1 MDITEVTI
9 VHHIALVLLLL
20 WVLVQLG
27 KGHPVVFF
35 VALLYLYKVNERY
48 TLRLQ
53 KRLQFE
59 ERKFANQR
67 RLLSDAES
75 VRWLNHAIEKIW
87 PVCMEQIA
95 SQQFLLPIIPW
106 FLDKF
111 KPWTAR
117 KAVMQHLYLGR
128 NPPMFIDAR
137 VLRES
142 SDDDHLVLELGMN
155 FLSADDM
162 SAKLAVQLRK
172 RLGFGITANMHIT
185 GMHVEGKVLV
195 GVKFLRQ
202 WPFIGRVRL
211 CFAEPPYFQM
221 TVKPIFGH
229 GVDVTELPGIS
240 GWLDKL
246 LDVAFGQTLVEPNML
261 VIDVEKFVLAPE
273 EGWFTV
279 NVKPPIGYAKLEMLE
294 GADMKPSD
302 FNGLS
307 DPYVKGQLGP
317 YRFQTKIQRKTL
329 SPKWLEEFKI
339 PISSWEGTN
348 VLVLQ
353 VRDKDTIFDDILG
366 NCSVNI
372 NDLRGGQ
379 RHDMWLSLQN
389 VKMGR
394 IHLAITVLEEELQ
407 KEQKDLSDEEIISKT
422 TEPMTSRSDEK
433 AEKLNAE
440 ENHHHK
446 MADEFE
452 PINIKGQEKIG
463 LWVHRPGSDVSQKW
477 EPRKGRARYP
487 DTRLHREDNGSTKSP
502 SRSSSPR
509 SRQSDSGS
517 NEESADGK
525 KPRLKIIKKGLH
537 KLSSVFHRSPRK
549 GSPRQCQEVVAPPP
563 PPPNL
568 WPIGEKRTSI
578 KVIMPDGFDEKN
590 GVPKLDEERCNSE
603 ISERESPAKGS
614 TMLQTPKNLIS
625 KSSKSLKSVLSRKE
639 SDKLKEVQSPG
650 AEDKDNSQGTNS
662 SSDGLVDDPLV
673 IGGLPISIAPC
684 SHKVTV
690 SAEDDKKDNI

>member
-307 DPYVKGQLGP
+307 DPYVKGHLGP

-433 AEKLNAE
+433 AEKLNTE
-440 ENHHHK
+440 VYHHHK

-525 KPRLKIIKKGLH
+525 KPRLKIIKNGLH

-603 ISERESPAKGS
+603 ISERESPGKGS
-614 TMLQTPKNLIS
+614 SMLQTPKNFIS

>member
-1 MDITEVTI
+1 
-9 VHHIALVLLLL
+9 
-20 WVLVQLG
+20 
-27 KGHPVVFF
+27 
-35 VALLYLYKVNERY
+35 
-48 TLRLQ
+48 
-53 KRLQFE
+53 
-59 ERKFANQR
+59 
-67 RLLSDAES
+67 
-75 VRWLNHAIEKIW
+75 
-87 PVCMEQIA
+87 
-95 SQQFLLPIIPW
+95 
-106 FLDKF
+106 
-111 KPWTAR
+111 
-117 KAVMQHLYLGR
+117 MQHLYLGR

-279 NVKPPIGYAKLEMLE
+279 NVKPPIGYVKLEMLE

-329 SPKWLEEFKI
+329 FPKWLEEFKI

-379 RHDMWLSLQN
+379 RHEMWLSLQN

-394 IHLAITVLEEELQ
+394 IHLAITVLEQELQ
-407 KEQKDLSDEEIISKT
+407 KEQKDLSDEEISKT
-422 TEPMTSRSDEK
+422 TEPMNEK
-433 AEKLNAE
+433 AEKLNTE
-440 ENHHHK
+440 GYHHK

-452 PINIKGQEKIG
+452 PINIKGQEKTG
-463 LWVHRPGSDVSQKW
+463 LWVHRPGSDVTQKW

-487 DTRLHREDNGSTKSP
+487 DTRLHRQDNGSTKSP
-502 SRSSSPR
+502 SRSSSPG
-509 SRQSDSGS
+509 SRQSDSSS
-517 NEESADGK
+517 NEEPADGK
-525 KPRLKIIKKGLH
+525 KPRLKIIKTGLH

-549 GSPRQCQEVVAPPP
+549 GSSRQCQEVVAPPP
-563 PPPNL
+563 PPNL
-568 WPIGEKRTSI
+568 RPIGEKRTSI

-603 ISERESPAKGS
+603 ISERESPGKGS
-614 TMLQTPKNLIS
+614 MLQTPKNFIS

-639 SDKLKEVQSPG
+639 ESNKLKEVQSPG

-662 SSDGLVDDPLV
+662 SDGLVDDPLV
-673 IGGLPISIAPC
+673 IGGLPISVAPC

-690 SAEDDKKDNI
+690 SAEDGSARSTQDDKKDNI